1 MKKINF
7 GLLLFILLT
16 GTSCISS
23 KKMIYLQG
31 VDSLTNPAQVIQ
43 QDYELRIKPDD
54 QLYIM
59 VSSKEPELLTPF
71 ANTQILGSS
80 TSGGGTNIQETTGV
94 QVDKNGKIDVPILG
108 EIQVAGLTRLQL
120 ADEIKKR
127 LEEGQYIKDP
137 TVSVRIKGLKIS
149 VMGEVGSPGVHE
161 MAGDRITLLEALSMA
176 GDLTPTA
183 KRTNILVLREEEGK
197 RHTYTVDLTSGR
209 DVLESPCYYLQ
220 QNDVVYV
227 EPNKSI
233 NVKGSSALSYLG
245 AGASLISVLASIVS
259 LIVVLSK

>member
-31 VDSLTNPAQVIQ
+31 VDSLANPAQVIQ

-59 VSSKEPELLTPF
+59 VSSKEPELLAPF

-94 QVDKNGKIDVPILG
+94 QVDKNGKIDVPVLG
-108 EIQVAGLTRLQL
+108 EIQAAGLTRLQL
-120 ADEIKKR
+120 AGEIKKR
-127 LEEGQYIKDP
+127 LEEG
-137 TVSVRIKGLKIS
+137 LNAL
-149 VMGEVGSPGVHE
+149 GEHPDLE
-161 MAGDRITLLEALSMA
+161 NLEEDRILEEIQIVKRDSA
-176 GDLTPTA
+176 G
-183 KRTNILVLREEEGK
+183 
-197 RHTYTVDLTSGR
+197 
-209 DVLESPCYYLQ
+209 
-220 QNDVVYV
+220 YV
-227 EPNKSI
+227 ETVQIGAETYSGDAVRYALGVPSPAFSLEEDGDEIRCVTYGRGHGYGLSQYGAGLMAEN
-233 NVKGSSALSYLG
+233 GSSAEEILKHYFKN
-245 AGASLISVLASIVS
+245 IQIVS
-259 LIVVLSK
+259 E